1 MYIVQ
6 SPIKV
11 RVSSYMKK
19 RKSDTEDSMQTE
31 HKQCIPQQSEV
42 EKIMVSEVVTITPE
56 NTLYEAARIMGEN
69 RIGSLI
75 VMKYKTPV
83 GIITERDLLREVV
96 DNEIALEKD
105 WLAGGASIKEEKVE
119 QIMSY
124 PLITISRKCSIK
136 EAAQMMIEKKIRR
149 LAVTES
155 GKLVGIVTSADL
167 IRCLPETPESMHAWF
182 EVDYFMSK
190 GIITADEE
198 TSVEGVAKIM
208 GEKSVGSVIV
218 TSHGEPIG
226 IFTERDLLTKF
237 LARDRSLKIEVGKVC
252 SSPLIKAPL
261 GISIHDAAAIMT
273 SNRIKRLPITKEDKL
288 VGMLSARDLVEAY
301 ARAK

>member
-1 MYIVQ
+1 
-6 SPIKV
+6 
-11 RVSSYMKK
+11 MKK
-19 RKSDTEDSMQTE
+19 RKSDTEDSMQTVQ
-31 HKQCIPQQSEV
+31 KQCVPQQFEV

-56 NTLYEAARIMGEN
+56 NTLYEAARIMGEK

-75 VMKYKTPV
+75 VMKYRTPV

-96 DNEIALEKD
+96 DKEIALEKD
-105 WLAGGASIKEEKVE
+105 WLAGGASIQEEKVE

-124 PLITISRKCSIK
+124 PLISVSPKFSIK
-136 EAAQMMIEKKIRR
+136 EAAQMMIEKRIRR
-149 LAVTES
+149 LGVTED

-167 IRCLPETPESMHAWF
+167 IRCLPETPESMQAWF
-182 EVDYFMSK
+182 EVDYFMSR
-190 GIITADEE
+190 GVITADEE

-208 GEKSVGSVIV
+208 GEKGIGSVIV

-252 SSPLIKAPL
+252 SSPLITAPL

-273 SNRIKRLPITKEDKL
+273 SKRIKRLPITKEGKL
-288 VGMLSARDLVEAY
+288 VGILSARDLVEAY

>member
-1 MYIVQ
+1 
-6 SPIKV
+6 
-11 RVSSYMKK
+11 MKK
-19 RKSDTEDSMQTE
+19 RKSDTEDSMHTE
-31 HKQCIPQQSEV
+31 QKQCIPHQSE
-42 EKIMVSEVVTITPE
+42 IGDLMVSEVVTITPE
-56 NTLYEAARIMGEN
+56 NTLYEAARIMGEK

-96 DNEIALEKD
+96 DKEIALEKD
-105 WLAGGASIKEEKVE
+105 WLAGGTSIKEEKVE

-124 PLITISRKCSIK
+124 PLIMISRKSSIK
-136 EAAQMMIEKKIRR
+136 EAAQMMIEKRIRR
-149 LAVTES
+149 LGVNES
-155 GKLVGIVTSADL
+155 GKLVGIVTAADL
-167 IRCLPETPESMHAWF
+167 IRCLPKTPKTMHVWF

-190 GIITADEE
+190 GVITADEE

-208 GEKSVGSVIV
+208 GEKGIGSVIV

-237 LARDRSLKIEVGKVC
+237 LAKDRSLKIEVGKVC
-252 SSPLIKAPL
+252 SSPLITAPL
-261 GISIHDAAAIMT
+261 GSSIHDAAAIMT
-273 SNRIKRLPITKEDKL
+273 SKRIKRLPISRESKL

>member
-1 MYIVQ
+1 M
-6 SPIKV
+6 V

-19 RKSDTEDSMQTE
+19 RKSDTEDSMQAGQ
-31 HKQCIPQQSEV
+31 KQCIPQQSEIG
-42 EKIMVSEVVTITPE
+42 KIMVSEVVTITPE

-96 DNEIALEKD
+96 DKEIALEKD

-124 PLITISRKCSIK
+124 PLITVSRKSSIK
-136 EAAQMMIEKKIRR
+136 DAAQMMIEKKIRR

-155 GKLVGIVTSADL
+155 GKLVGIVTAADL
-167 IRCLPETPESMHAWF
+167 IRCLPKTPETMHMWF

-208 GEKSVGSVIV
+208 GEKGVGSVII

-237 LARDRSLKIEVGKVC
+237 LAKDRSLKIEVGKVC
-252 SSPLIKAPL
+252 SSPLITAPL
-261 GISIHDAAAIMT
+261 GINIHDAAAIMT
-273 SNRIKRLPITKEDKL
+273 SKRIKRLPITKEDKL
-288 VGMLSARDLVEAY
+288 AGMLSARDLVEAY